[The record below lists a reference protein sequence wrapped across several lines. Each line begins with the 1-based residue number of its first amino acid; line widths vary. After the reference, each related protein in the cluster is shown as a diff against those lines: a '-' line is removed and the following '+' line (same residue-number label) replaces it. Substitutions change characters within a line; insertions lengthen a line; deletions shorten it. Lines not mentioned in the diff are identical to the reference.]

1 METVK
6 DILKMKGGEI
16 FSVSPETTVYEALK
30 VMSEKNIGSVL
41 VLNQRKQVSGIFSER
56 DIVRGMAKKDIDIK
70 TTPVK
75 SLMTK
80 KVLNV
85 GENYT
90 VEECMALMTEKRIRH
105 LPVVENGKLSGIISI
120 GDVVKAVIFDQRIVI
135 DQLEQYISGTM

>member
-120 GDVVKAVIFDQRIVI
+120 GDVVKAVIFDQRFVI
-135 DQLEQYISGTM
+135 DQLEQYISGSM

>member
-120 GDVVKAVIFDQRIVI
+120 GDVVKAVIFDQRFVI
-135 DQLEQYISGTM
+135 DQLERYISGSM